1 MHQKI
6 ILFLILIS
14 HVVVSPYLYYALG
27 CCADDYGRGQS
38 SSVSPRGGG
47 YGSSA
52 STPHST
58 NGTNGSTYINPPPT
72 SVGGGGG
79 GGGGGGSG
87 GGGSG
92 GSSNGG
98 GGNQSNSGP
107 NNGTG
112 SSYNGPNSM
121 PNTTSATSS
130 VQLTNMNSPT
140 AGSHPSLFNSSS
152 SKYPK
157 TDTTQTS

>member
-1 MHQKI
+1 MFSW
-6 ILFLILIS
+6 LFLTPKPI
-14 HVVVSPYLYYALG
+14 ALS
-27 CCADDYGRGQS
+27 ADDYGRGQS

-72 SVGGGGG
+72 SG

-87 GGGSG
+87 GG
-92 GSSNGG
+92 NGG
-98 GGNQSNSGP
+98 GGNPSNSGA
-107 NNGTG
+107 NNGNG
-112 SSYNGPNSM
+112 GNSGYNGSAM
-121 PNTTSATSS
+121 PNTTSAASS

-140 AGSHPSLFNSSS
+140 ATSHPSLFNSSS
-152 SKYPK
+152 SKCLI
-157 TDTTQTS
+157 TIITISAQRTCL

>member
-1 MHQKI
+1 MGYFFVIRKP
-6 ILFLILIS
+6 F
-14 HVVVSPYLYYALG
+14 ALST
-27 CCADDYGRGQS
+27 DDYGRGQS

-72 SVGGGGG
+72 SGGGGG

-87 GGGSG
+87 GGGG
-92 GSSNGG
+92 GNGG
-98 GGNQSNSGP
+98 NPSNSGP
-107 NNGTG
+107 NNGNG
-112 SSYNGPNSM
+112 GNSGYNGSTM
-121 PNTTSATSS
+121 PNTTSAASS

-140 AGSHPSLFNSSS
+140 ATSHPSLFNSSS
-152 SKYPK
+152 SKHYDD
-157 TDTTQTS
+157 DTVLVHAVYLYSYLPTIISL